1 MTVLC
6 PFGSPFRSC
15 ITNGILDGIQRILDI
30 SVQIDINVSEIP
42 LWTLLH
48 PTTANHTRRHHIHRI
63 SSHIFAQFIKLMIA
77 DSVGTVIRRPFA
89 PLSRTIFNRSERLF
103 PVIHRFFIDSVHD
116 ASARETDKAG
126 RKLFQVLN
134 NVFTE
139 YGFSIVPGIGRE
151 QGNDIYLKLP
161 FRHRLYGKHST
172 PDVLFRFQFTGIFCP
187 FPIPYIHFDHI
198 AHPLSPF
205 VNQKY
210 T

>member
-1 MTVLC
+1 
-6 PFGSPFRSC
+6 
-15 ITNGILDGIQRILDI
+15 
-30 SVQIDINVSEIP
+30 
-42 LWTLLH
+42 
-48 PTTANHTRRHHIHRI
+48 
-63 SSHIFAQFIKLMIA
+63 MIA

-116 ASARETDKAG
+116 ASARKTDKAG

-134 NVFTE
+134 NVLYE

-151 QGNDIYLKLP
+151 QGNDIYSEIALSTSVVWQTFHAGRSFP
-161 FRHRLYGKHST
+161 VSVHRYILSSPDFLHS
-172 PDVLFRFQFTGIFCP
+172 LRSHCS
-187 FPIPYIHFDHI
+187 
-198 AHPLSPF
+198 PLSPF

>member
-6 PFGSPFRSC
+6 PFSSPFRSC

-116 ASARETDKAG
+116 ASARETNKTG

-187 FPIPYIHFDHI
+187 VPIPYIHFDHI

-205 VNQKY
+205 VN
-210 T
+210 